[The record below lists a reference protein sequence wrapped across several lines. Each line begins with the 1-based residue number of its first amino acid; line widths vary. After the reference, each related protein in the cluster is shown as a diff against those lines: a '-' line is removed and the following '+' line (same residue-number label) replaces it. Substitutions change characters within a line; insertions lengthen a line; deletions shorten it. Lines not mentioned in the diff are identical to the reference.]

1 MEKHTYLAIDLKSFY
16 ASVECIE
23 RGLNPLT
30 TNLVVADAER
40 TEKTICLAVTPSL
53 KAHGVPGRPR
63 LYEVVQ
69 KVQDINYERRKKAPG
84 RTFSGSSYDAEA
96 LALDSSLELS
106 YITATPR
113 MEYYKAYSTNIYK
126 IYLDYV
132 SEEDIFPYSI
142 DEVFI
147 DITHYLKT
155 YKMTP
160 RELAMTIILD
170 VLDKTGITATA
181 GIGDNMYIA
190 KVAMDVE
197 AKHIPPDENGVRIA
211 ELDMMS
217 YRKQLW
223 THTPLTDFW
232 RVGKSTA
239 ASLEKMGLHTMGDV
253 AEFSLTQYG
262 EDKLYGKFGVN
273 AELLIDHAWG
283 FEPCTME
290 QVKKYKPET
299 NSKGAGQVLQ
309 EATEYEVARIIIL
322 EMLQQLS
329 LDLFREKLLTD
340 KIVIDVFYDVENLT
354 NPAIKYDGPTEKD
367 AYGREVPKHAHGTAS
382 FGIMTSSTNIITD
395 EGIKLFDNK
404 VNTSLLIRKLN
415 VAAGRVL
422 SEDEVQQEDAKYEQL
437 DLFTD
442 YEKLL
447 KEREQKEKTLLKE
460 RKLMEAMVD
469 IQGKYGKNAILRGT
483 NLQKGATGRDRNAQ
497 VGGHKA

>member
-16 ASVECIE
+16 ASVECVE

-69 KVQDINYERRKKAPG
+69 QVRNINYERRKKAPG
-84 RTFSGSSYDAEA
+84 RNFSGSSYDAEA
-96 LALDSSLELS
+96 LATDPSLELS

-170 VLDKTGITATA
+170 VLNKTGITATA

-217 YRKQLW
+217 YRQQLW

-232 RVGKSTA
+232 RVGRSTA

-290 QVKKYKPET
+290 QVKKYKPESS
-299 NSKGAGQVLQ
+299 SKGAGQVLQ
-309 EATEYEVARIIIL
+309 EATEYEVARIIAL

-395 EGIKLFDNK
+395 EGIKLFDSK
-404 VNTSLLIRKLN
+404 VNSSLLIRKIN

-422 SEDEVQQEDAKYEQL
+422 NEDEVQEDAGYEQI

-447 KEREQKEKTLLKE
+447 KEREQKEKALLKE
-460 RKLMEAMVD
+460 RKLMEAMVN

-483 NLQKGATGRDRNAQ
+483 NLQKGATGRERNAQ